1 MAILDFL
8 SALWGVRHVAPAASE
23 VVDQVFERSWCLVCE
38 RVSRMGEAEAKGYTR
53 ARTGTLVAEQ
63 VVVVLARHPKLGK
76 WARKELHDHS
86 MELLADQ
93 IWHRTEQIRSSRTSV
108 RRAA

>member
-23 VVDQVFERSWCLVCE
+23 VVDQVFERSWCLVSE
-38 RVSRMGEAEAKGYTR
+38 RVQRMGEAEAKGYTR
-53 ARTGTLVAEQ
+53 SRTARLVEEQ
-63 VVVVLARHPKLGK
+63 VNVLLSRHPKLGK
-76 WARKELHDHS
+76 WARQELREHS
-86 MELLADQ
+86 LELLADQ
-93 IWHRTEQIRSSRTSV
+93 IWHRSQQVRSAGRSV